1 MCNKPEKSALLPKRL
16 SIGEEQPDTKS
27 MAIEAQPLRNRTI
40 FHFSRFCAE
49 EDAKGRPVP
58 ASLGLPATLARPDL
72 YENHTCELHV
82 FGGEWSLLDRIRP
95 IQHMRVH
102 RSTNHGA
109 TEATQRIRPEREI
122 LCVQPKHYG
131 KRKAFKLQS
140 RQPNPEPRVV

>member
-1 MCNKPEKSALLPKRL
+1 MSGGMARAMCNKPEKSALLPKAHEHRRRTA
-16 SIGEEQPDTKS
+16 SHKVNGDRGSAVEEQDNFPFFQ
-27 MAIEAQPLRNRTI
+27 ILCRRRCIRTY
-40 FHFSRFCAE
+40 CA
-49 EDAKGRPVP
+49 P

-95 IQHMRVH
+95 IQHMQVH

-131 KRKAFKLQS
+131 KRKALT
-140 RQPNPEPRVV
+140 